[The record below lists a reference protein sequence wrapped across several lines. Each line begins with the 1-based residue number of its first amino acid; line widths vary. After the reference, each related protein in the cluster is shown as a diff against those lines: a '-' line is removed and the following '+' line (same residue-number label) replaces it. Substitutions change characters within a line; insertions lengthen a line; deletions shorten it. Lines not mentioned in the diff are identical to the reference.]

1 LLARPAPASVGE
13 KWAHGCLLSVGV
25 GNQGVKKRFAGHAL
39 GPGSAQPASI
49 DREASPPTRLQ
60 PCRSGTAGS
69 NRSVSRRAFSERRCA
84 RLFAPLPPRSLF
96 GKADPVPHFTPP
108 IDAVIVG
115 YLGMAWR
122 CRRPSTPHPSPPHFL
137 ITQPTPRQ
145 TKNQLGSPH
154 PQLPSA
160 GNSPPRCALELV
172 RNKQFLTF
180 QSSRRGTRHASL

>member
-1 LLARPAPASVGE
+1 MLARPAPASVGE
-13 KWAHGCLLSVGV
+13 KWAHGCLLSVAFLTKELR
-25 GNQGVKKRFAGHAL
+25 N
-39 GPGSAQPASI
+39 GSRAMPSAPSPPSPASI
-49 DREASPPTRLQ
+49 DREASPPTKLQ
-60 PCRSGTAGS
+60 PCSSGTAGS

-96 GKADPVPHFTPP
+96 GKADPVPHFIPP
-108 IDAVIVG
+108 IDAAIVG

-122 CRRPSTPHPSPPHFL
+122 CRRLSTPHPSPPQFL
-137 ITQPTPRQ
+137 ITQPMQRQ
-145 TKNQLGSPH
+145 TKKRLGSPH

-180 QSSRRGTRHASL
+180 QSSRRGTRHTS